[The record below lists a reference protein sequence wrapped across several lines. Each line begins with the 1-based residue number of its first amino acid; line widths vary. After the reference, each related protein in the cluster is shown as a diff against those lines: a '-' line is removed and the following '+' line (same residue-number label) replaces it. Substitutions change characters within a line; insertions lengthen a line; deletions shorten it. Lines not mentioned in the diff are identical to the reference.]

1 MERKN
6 RNWKREVFS
15 MDTLLCEANKVAT
28 SHTSQ
33 VRRGRGSGFNAVAMA
48 GEGVEGAS

>member
-1 MERKN
+1 
-6 RNWKREVFS
+6 

-48 GEGVEGAS
+48 GEESKEQANKVSIDS